1 MFHSSQTT
9 FGRNLW
15 RASVACLIVSWPL
28 SLHAA
33 VVNKYTFNN
42 GSAADSVGGMNGT
55 VVDNTGISSF
65 TGGTINLSANNGAG
79 SGQDFNNPATVGAFV
94 DLPNGIFTSAVNN
107 GVFGQASLEIWFSVQ
122 QHHDWAEV
130 FTFGTSDGGEG
141 VSGGG
146 ADSDYVALIPKSGG
160 GFNDFRATTKA
171 AAGDPEETPI
181 IGSPTPLALNQKHH
195 VVMTFDIF
203 DSTAGPNGTTKLY
216 LNNGAPVSAEIRPFI
231 DSMLDN
237 NNWLGRS
244 QWGDGLFD
252 GFIDEFRVHDS
263 AMTPAEIAASVP
275 DPAPL
280 PVLIVNRDTG
290 AISIKNETLGNIVLK
305 GYTIGSAGGALDP
318 LSWSSIDTGNLFDNN
333 GTWTTQSL
341 TTLSIAESVT
351 GGTTDG
357 GTINGNASWSIGT
370 PWQET
375 PIEDLT
381 FSFTLGDNSTGTGLV
396 QYIGSEVD
404 RSDLNGDGS
413 INAADWTTFVQNSY
427 ADLSS
432 QSAVGAYLKGD
443 LDGDLDNDYQDFQL
457 FKSDYI
463 AANGLSGFNA
473 LFTSVPEPS
482 SMVLILFASLM
493 LSARRK

>member
-1 MFHSSQTT
+1 
-9 FGRNLW
+9 
-15 RASVACLIVSWPL
+15 
-28 SLHAA
+28 
-33 VVNKYTFNN
+33 
-42 GSAADSVGGMNGT
+42 
-55 VVDNTGISSF
+55 
-65 TGGTINLSANNGAG
+65 
-79 SGQDFNNPATVGAFV
+79 
-94 DLPNGIFTSAVNN
+94 
-107 GVFGQASLEIWFSVQ
+107 
-122 QHHDWAEV
+122 
-130 FTFGTSDGGEG
+130 
-141 VSGGG
+141 
-146 ADSDYVALIPKSGG
+146 
-160 GFNDFRATTKA
+160 
-171 AAGDPEETPI
+171 
-181 IGSPTPLALNQKHH
+181 
-195 VVMTFDIF
+195 
-203 DSTAGPNGTTKLY
+203 
-216 LNNGAPVSAEIRPFI
+216 
-231 DSMLDN
+231 
-237 NNWLGRS
+237 
-244 QWGDGLFD
+244 
-252 GFIDEFRVHDS
+252 
-263 AMTPAEIAASVP
+263 
-275 DPAPL
+275 
-280 PVLIVNRDTG
+280 VNRDTG

-427 ADLSS
+427 TNLSS
-432 QSAVGAYLKGD
+432 QTAVGAYLKGD

-482 SMVLILFASLM
+482 SMVLMLFASLM